1 MTETKERNLGERGL
15 ASLRTPTQRPS
26 GERRLARGWLALL
39 RLIGSSLAS
48 SPILLPGIVLFLA
61 LFDVGVVRADT
72 AERAWARFTPASETS
87 LRRILVT
94 DLKRPKALQLLQEL
108 EQFDVLVDQFVA
120 PFIPLV
126 KRIAPALAQNGTQN
140 LDDGVHLVVMR
151 RRADFNRLF
160 RSGHFAAFTVPT
172 LAKTTLVVGPFAGL
186 QSLRENLFHEYVH
199 YRLRRDVPGGLPLWF
214 EEGLA
219 SFLAEVSF
227 TVQPSQ
233 SDQPSQSIGTSS
245 TRMISYELGRW
256 RNSEQEPD
264 FPLHEL
270 LALRD
275 LQGVSR
281 LKTQRFYHSAHALVR
296 YLFVQSKVDQQKL
309 AASLV
314 LGDPPFPDESLIDL
328 LKATN
333 ALQAL
338 SGSGRRSTSVR
349 ERRIAS
355 EARAETLTGQL
366 PDTSFVASNDDV
378 HVEPLAAAEVR
389 EVLADASMLMNPVA
403 SERLYER
410 VLKNEPARRSA
421 LLGYSQALR
430 LQGKKEL
437 AVGLIARLEEIAPE
451 DPGVL
456 LERSSLATA
465 GCIVQ
470 RRPECAE
477 RYSESVFDLRD
488 VLDAQ
493 PDNFEAIYRLG
504 LAHLYIGQAGEAQAY
519 LEIAW
524 RRVPWSARVNYF
536 LGEAMRL
543 LGDSRAQWYLE
554 NAERWAASAYF
565 RQAARA
571 SLEALVPDTSTPGTV
586 VGDAPESSRLD

>member
-1 MTETKERNLGERGL
+1 MIKPKMTEMKDRNLGTGGL
-15 ASLRTPTQRPS
+15 ASPGTLAETPTANFCW
-26 GERRLARGWLALL
+26 ARGWLASL
-39 RLIGSSLAS
+39 RLMAFSLAS
-48 SPILLPGIVLFLA
+48 SLVLLLPGVPLFGA
-61 LFDVGVVRADT
+61 LFDVSMVRADA
-72 AERAWARFTPASETS
+72 AERSWIRFTPTS
-87 LRRILVT
+87 DTELRRILVT
-94 DLKRPKALQLLQEL
+94 DLKTPQALQLLQDL
-108 EQFDVLVDQFVA
+108 EQFDLLVDQFVT
-120 PFIPLV
+120 PFVPLV
-126 KRIAPALAQNGTQN
+126 KRIAPALAQNDMQN
-140 LDDGVHLVVMR
+140 VDDGVHLVVMR
-151 RRADFNRLF
+151 RRADFSRLF

-172 LAKTTLVVGPFAGL
+172 LSKTTLVVGPLVGL
-186 QSLRENLFHEYVH
+186 RSLRENLFHEYVH

-227 TVQPSQ
+227 SGLPTPS
-233 SDQPSQSIGTSS
+233 SNETS

-256 RNSEQEPD
+256 RNSELAPD
-264 FPLHEL
+264 YPLHEL

-281 LKTQRFYHSAHALVR
+281 VDTQRFYRSAHALVR
-296 YLFVQSKVDQQKL
+296 YLFVHTKVDRQKL

-314 LGDPPFPDESLIDL
+314 LSDPPFPDEGLINL
-328 LKATN
+328 FEATN

-338 SGSGRRSTSVR
+338 SGSGRRSISIR

-355 EARAETLTGQL
+355 AARTETLTGQL
-366 PDTSFVASNDDV
+366 LDASIGASSDDV
-378 HVEPLAAAEVR
+378 HIQPLATAEVR
-389 EVLADASMLMNPVA
+389 EVLADASMLMNPIA
-403 SERLYER
+403 SGRLYER
-410 VLKNEPARRSA
+410 VLKKEPARRSA
-421 LLGYSQALR
+421 LLGYAQALR
-430 LQGKKEL
+430 LQGEKEL
-437 AVGLIARLEEIAPE
+437 ALEPIARLEQIAPE
-451 DPGVL
+451 DPGFL

-465 GCIVQ
+465 GCIVE

-477 RYSESVFDLRD
+477 RYSDSVYELRD

-565 RQAARA
+565 RKAAQS
-571 SLEALVPDTSTPGTV
+571 SLEALVADTL
-586 VGDAPESSRLD
+586 VGDEPE